1 MSFSL
6 VVLAGGLGS
15 RFNGNKQIEGIGP
28 NGEFLMEYSI
38 YDAIRIGCSK
48 VIVLS
53 NHHCIALLEKQLNYL
68 KDQVELVFVNQY
80 EFDPSYPSY
89 RKRPWGTGHAVLSC
103 KDYISN
109 SFLLI
114 NADDFYG
121 VQSYDKAKELILNM
135 ERDNYGLVAFELGKT
150 LSSHGGVS
158 RGICS
163 LQDDV
168 LIEIEEYIHIEREG
182 DSAFH
187 KSSNT
192 FLDIQSPVSM
202 NLWILRPSIF
212 DILESTFEEFYKNN
226 KGDDQIEFFLP
237 EVINKLILNKESL
250 IQVSKTS
257 SDWFG
262 ITYADDLELCQR
274 QLNIQIQNGNYPLQ
288 LKND

>member
-15 RFNGNKQIEGIGP
+15 RFNGKKQIEGIGP
-28 NGEFLMEYSI
+28 NGELLMEYSI
-38 YDAIRIGCSK
+38 YDAIRTGCSK

-53 NHHCIALLEKQLNYL
+53 NHYCIPLLEKRLHYL
-68 KDQVELVFVNQY
+68 KNEVELVFVNQY
-80 EFDPSYPSY
+80 EFDPDYPHY

-103 KDYISN
+103 KDHVITP
-109 SFLLI
+109 FLLI

-121 VQSYDKAKELILNM
+121 TQSYDKANKLLINM
-135 ERDNYGLVAFELGKT
+135 QSDQYGLVAFELGKT

-158 RGICS
+158 RGLCRV
-163 LQDDV
+163 QDDSLMEV
-168 LIEIEEYIHIEREG
+168 QEYVNIEREG

-187 KSSNT
+187 TTSNT
-192 FLDIQSPVSM
+192 YIDMSCLVSM

-212 DILESTFEEFYKNN
+212 DILEISFEEFYQNN

-237 EVINKLILNKESL
+237 EVINRLIRNERAL
-250 IQVSKTS
+250 IEVSKTE

-262 ITYADDLELCQR
+262 MTYAEDLNLCKE
-274 QLNIQIQNGNYPLQ
+274 Q
-288 LKND
+288 LKNEINNGNHPYQLRR

>member
-6 VVLAGGLGS
+6 VILAGGLGS

-28 NGEFLMEYSI
+28 NGELLMEYSI

-48 VIVLS
+48 VIILS
-53 NHHCIALLEKQLNYL
+53 NHHCVPLLQKHLHYL
-68 KDQVELVFVNQY
+68 KNKVELVFVNQY
-80 EFDPSYPSY
+80 EYDPNYPHY

-103 KDYISN
+103 KDDVTTP
-109 SFLLI
+109 FLLI

-121 VQSYDKAKELILNM
+121 VQSYDKANELLMNM
-135 ERDNYGLVAFELGKT
+135 ESDQYGLVAFELGKT

-158 RGICS
+158 RGLCRV
-163 LQDDV
+163 QNDA
-168 LIEIEEYIHIEREG
+168 LIQVEEYINIEREG
-182 DSAFH
+182 ALALH

-192 FLDIQSPVSM
+192 FLDMTCLVSM

-212 DILESTFEEFYKNN
+212 DVLESSFEEFYRKHKN
-226 KGDDQIEFFLP
+226 DDQSEFFLP
-237 EVINKLILNKESL
+237 EVINKLILNKKSL

-262 ITYADDLELCQR
+262 MTYAEDLNLCKE
-274 QLNIQIQNGNYPLQ
+274 QLKNQINNGNYPYQ
-288 LKND
+288 LRR